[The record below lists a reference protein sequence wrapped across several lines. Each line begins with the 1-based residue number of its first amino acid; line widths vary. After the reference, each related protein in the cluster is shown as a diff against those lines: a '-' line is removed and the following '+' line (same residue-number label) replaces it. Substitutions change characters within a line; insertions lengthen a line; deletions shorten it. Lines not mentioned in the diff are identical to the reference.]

1 MTKFQMTISDVQVMQ
16 TWTLLMCAARDRK
29 IYTDEELGKII
40 NAIPVNVVDIL
51 RPIMKFCEKKEYPKL
66 TILIVNANTRLP
78 GIGLRGIDKT
88 KIGEETEKIY
98 EYPWLSVGV
107 PDINDFKKAD
117 KE

>member
-1 MTKFQMTISDVQVMQ
+1 MKERIS
-16 TWTLLMCAARDRK
+16 K
-29 IYTDEELGKII
+29 INNIDCKCKYQI
-40 NAIPVNVVDIL
+40 A
-51 RPIMKFCEKKEYPKL
+51 
-66 TILIVNANTRLP
+66 